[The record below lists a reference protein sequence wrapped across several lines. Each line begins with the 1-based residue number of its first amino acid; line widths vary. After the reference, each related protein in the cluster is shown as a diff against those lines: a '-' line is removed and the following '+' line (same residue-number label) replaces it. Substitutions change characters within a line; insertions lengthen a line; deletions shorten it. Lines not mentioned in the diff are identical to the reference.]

1 MWLGAG
7 IWREAQPVDMAYCSC
22 CRGTHPSC
30 APSPIAGN
38 CPALFNA
45 RCPLKRCAARCA
57 AHSVSSIIAAGVVEQ
72 QLQDDSPYPG
82 AERYVSAAAQARA
95 QAERLVQAAN
105 SHVLQ
110 TLVLRVGQLFGYGDQ
125 VGSVTR
131 GVSFAKRHTQMA
143 FFVACCSFIVRVLG
157 TRVSPHRAAPHACS
171 SSELC

>member
-143 FFVACCSFIVRVLG
+143 FFVAC
-157 TRVSPHRAAPHACS
+157 
-171 SSELC
+171 